1 MRLELRPASGG
12 AEAVAFTHALADAI
26 ATYTGTPANT
36 DGRNITF
43 HRL

>member
-12 AEAVAFTHALADAI
+12 AEAVAFTHAITAH
-26 ATYTGTPANT
+26 TGTPANA
-36 DGRNITF
+36 DGRNVTF

>member
-12 AEAVAFTHALADAI
+12 AEAVAFTLALADAI
-26 ATYTGTPANT
+26 TAHTGTPANA
-36 DGRNITF
+36 DGRNTTF